1 VYGGGTKGMMGIIS
15 GAVLQNGGSVT
26 AVIPEAMMRAGGEGE
41 GGGKKYIELAE
52 KGREKVRDH

>member
-1 VYGGGTKGMMGIIS
+1 MMGIIS